1 MTPTATLTFQ
11 NLMRYVKKT
20 KHIYT
25 IILAMKPSADSEMHM
40 YFLVTIIV
48 KVTAIA
54 VIAKVYQPDMKSRRL

>member
-1 MTPTATLTFQ
+1 
-11 NLMRYVKKT
+11 MRYVKKT

-25 IILAMKPSADSEMHM
+25 IILAIKPSADSEKHM